1 MIAKHAFN
9 IHAKCPMVLHDQWDY
24 YAVAIQTED
33 TIDVHYLESVMDSVR
48 GMRATQEQIA
58 ELIKQQLACEVMV
71 EVTGRHSQNSTTTV
85 YA

>member
-9 IHAKCPMVLHDQWDY
+9 IHAKCPMVSHDQWDY
-24 YAVAIQTED
+24 YAVTIQTED
-33 TIDVHYLESVMDSVR
+33 TIDVHYRESVMDSVR

>member
-1 MIAKHAFN
+1 
-9 IHAKCPMVLHDQWDY
+9 MVPHEQWDY
-24 YAVAIQTED
+24 YTVSVQTED

-58 ELIKQQLACEVMV
+58 ELIKQQLSCEAMV
-71 EVTGRHSQNSTTTV
+71 EVAGRHSQNSTTTV

>member
-9 IHAKCPMVLHDQWDY
+9 IHAKCPMVSHDQWDY
-24 YAVAIQTED
+24 YAVTIQTED

-58 ELIKQQLACEVMV
+58 ELIKQQLSCEAMV

>member
-9 IHAKCPMVLHDQWDY
+9 IHAKCPMVAHDQWDY
-24 YAVAIQTED
+24 YTVTIQTED

-58 ELIKQQLACEVMV
+58 ELIKQQLSCEAMV

>member
-1 MIAKHAFN
+1 
-9 IHAKCPMVLHDQWDY
+9 MVAHDQWDY
-24 YAVAIQTED
+24 YTVTIQTED

-58 ELIKQQLACEVMV
+58 ELIKQQLNCEAMV
-71 EVTGRHSQNSTTTV
+71 EVTGKHSQNSTTTV

>member
-1 MIAKHAFN
+1 
-9 IHAKCPMVLHDQWDY
+9 MVLHDQWDY
-24 YAVAIQTED
+24 YAVTIQTED

-58 ELIKQQLACEVMV
+58 ELIKQQLNCEAMV

>member
-1 MIAKHAFN
+1 
-9 IHAKCPMVLHDQWDY
+9 MVAHDQWDY
-24 YAVAIQTED
+24 YAVTIQTED

-58 ELIKQQLACEVMV
+58 EFIKQQLSCEAMI
-71 EVTGRHSQNSTTTV
+71 EVIGRHSQNSTTTV

>member
-9 IHAKCPMVLHDQWDY
+9 IHAKCPMVAHDQWDY
-24 YAVAIQTED
+24 YTVTIQTED

-48 GMRATQEQIA
+48 GMRATQEEIA
-58 ELIKQQLACEVMV
+58 EFIKQQLSCEAMV

>member
-1 MIAKHAFN
+1 
-9 IHAKCPMVLHDQWDY
+9 MVLHDQWDY
-24 YAVAIQTED
+24 YTVAIQTED

-48 GMRATQEQIA
+48 GMRATQEEIA
-58 ELIKQQLACEVMV
+58 ELIKQQLNCEAMV

>member
-9 IHAKCPMVLHDQWDY
+9 IHAKCPMVSHDQWDY
-24 YAVAIQTED
+24 YTVAIQTED

-48 GMRATQEQIA
+48 GMRATQEEIA
-58 ELIKQQLACEVMV
+58 ELIKQQLNCEAMV

>member
-9 IHAKCPMVLHDQWDY
+9 IHAKCPMVAHDQWDY
-24 YAVAIQTED
+24 YTATIQTED

-58 ELIKQQLACEVMV
+58 ELIKQQLNCEAMV